1 MTLPKVEVRINPVSP
16 VTVKES
22 ATTQESIVTE
32 NDDSNSSWQK
42 KKKKKKKKKRKYQDE
57 EEDDEM
63 KLVID
68 ESSRDGSVGSPSKRQ
83 RLNEYVPPSY
93 APNRSDGDRFPSATS
108 PNAPNHG
115 DSDASAYLKKSS
127 IDVAEELSPKQ
138 LKKLKKRMKKEKR
151 RLSQESSSSVINVE
165 VSITKKKKKKKKH
178 KRKHGEEDSLP
189 EYSISPYKSSLKES
203 FESKKSKECERPTRY
218 SSKFYESDDSKSRS
232 SSPSVVHHVEESGK
246 RGSLKSVISRDSSPA
261 LQSSRKSSSREASD
275 RSSRDESRSR
285 SSSRAVSPD
294 VIDDVKD
301 RDWLPQ
307 GERSSGKKRKKS
319 RQKKYDTSDSE
330 TEVREE
336 RKSRKSRKGEL
347 IRVNGVEQIHRY
359 F

>member
-127 IDVAEELSPKQ
+127 IDVSEELSPKQ

-232 SSPSVVHHVEESGK
+232 SSPSVVHHIEESGK
-246 RGSLKSVISRDSSPA
+246 RSSLKSVISRDSSPA
-261 LQSSRKSSSREASD
+261 LQTSRKSSSREASD